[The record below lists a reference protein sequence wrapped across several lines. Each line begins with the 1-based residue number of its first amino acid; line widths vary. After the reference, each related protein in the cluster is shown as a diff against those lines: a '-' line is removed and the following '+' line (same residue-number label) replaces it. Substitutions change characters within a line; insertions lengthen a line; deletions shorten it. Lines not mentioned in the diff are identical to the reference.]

1 MKRKYL
7 LYSIVIIITVIQ
19 CYILIKYNKE
29 IDLKDININE
39 ATSIIEDKK
48 VKYIKE
54 IEEEFSNY
62 KTLTILNYKKTE
74 DSSWKLKCLLK
85 GSKEDVIK
93 DIEKFNYY
101 NITDYNLSYEKDN
114 ILLEVDIISK

>member
-19 CYILIKYNKE
+19 CYILINYNKE
-29 IDLKDININE
+29 IDLKDTNINE
-39 ATSIIEDKK
+39 TNNIIEDKK

-62 KTLTILNYKKTE
+62 KTLTILNYKKIE
-74 DSSWKLKCLLK
+74 DGSWKLKCLLK

-93 DIEKFNYY
+93 DIEKINYY

-114 ILLEVDIISK
+114 VLLEVDIISK

>member
-7 LYSIVIIITVIQ
+7 LYSLVIIITVIQ

-29 IDLKDININE
+29 MDLKDININD
-39 ATSIIEDKK
+39 TNSIIEVKN

-62 KTLTILNYKKTE
+62 KTLAILNYKKIE
-74 DSSWKLKCLLK
+74 DGGWKLKCLLK
-85 GSKEDVIK
+85 GAKEDVIK
-93 DIEKFNYY
+93 DIEKINIY
-101 NITDYNLSYEKDN
+101 NITDYKLSYEKDN